1 MIISI
6 WDDEYGISVHSKYQT
21 TKEDISEILKGF
33 QRDEKGNGFEIIKV
47 KGWDY
52 PALIN
57 AYEKQKKL
65 LVRSMYP

>member
-6 WDDEYGISVHSKYQT
+6 WDDEYGISVHSRHQT
-21 TKEDISEILKGF
+21 TKENISEILKGF
-33 QRDEKGNGFEIIKV
+33 QRDEKNKGSKSSS

-57 AYEKQKKL
+57 AYEKAEK
-65 LVRSMYP
+65 